1 MTHST
6 NEQFLSNPQFGNRDY
21 GRGGNPS
28 LGRRDHAG
36 LQAAF
41 VDSEI
46 LNGRYDFA
54 AAGAVMVAY
63 AGENTDF
70 PYYRRD
76 FIPQDGAAAPSD
88 PTYQG
93 VRDKFSITPEE
104 ITANKL
110 GSRWSPTIA
119 SPGVGHGADPNALR
133 SVPGLLPAEVLEE
146 SSQIARNPAN
156 TVYTNVDDTGAA
168 DPLRVGTLRVFR
180 LGIGSTVGSYRTSL
194 PR

>member
-1 MTHST
+1 MPHSI
-6 NEQFLSNPQFGNRDY
+6 NEQFLANPQFGTRDY
-21 GRGGNPS
+21 ADGY
-28 LGRRDHAG
+28 LGKRDHVG
-36 LQAAF
+36 LKDAF

-54 AAGAVMVAY
+54 AAGRAMVAY

-70 PYYRRD
+70 PYYRRN
-76 FIPQDGAAAPSD
+76 FIPQNGGEQPSD
-88 PTYQG
+88 PTYRG
-93 VRDKFSITPEE
+93 VRDKFSLTADD

-133 SVPGLLPAEVLEE
+133 SVPGLLPAEVVEE

-156 TVYTNVDDTGAA
+156 TIYTNLDDTGS
-168 DPLRVGTLRVFR
+168 PNPSRVGSLRVFK
-180 LGIGSTVGSYRTSL
+180 LGVGSTVGGYRTDTT
-194 PR
+194 R

>member
-1 MTHST
+1 MPRST
-6 NEQFLSNPQFGNRDY
+6 NEQFLANPQFGTRDY

-41 VDSEI
+41 IDSEI

-54 AAGAVMVAY
+54 AAGAAMVAY

-93 VRDKFSITPEE
+93 VRDKFSLTPDD
-104 ITANKL
+104 IIANHL

-119 SPGVGHGADPNALR
+119 SPGVGNGVDPNQLR
-133 SVPGLLPAEVLEE
+133 SVQGLLPAEVIEE

-156 TVYTNVDDTGAA
+156 AIYTNLDDTGS
-168 DPLRVGTLRVFR
+168 PIRSRVGTLRVFK
-180 LGIGSTVGSYRTSL
+180 LGVGSTVGGYRTDTT
-194 PR
+194 R

>member
-1 MTHST
+1 MPRST
-6 NEQFLSNPQFGNRDY
+6 NEQFLSNPQFGTRDY

-41 VDSEI
+41 IDSEI

-54 AAGAVMVAY
+54 AAGAAMVAY

-76 FIPQDGAAAPSD
+76 FIPQDGASDPSD
-88 PTYQG
+88 PLYQD
-93 VRDKFSITPEE
+93 VRNKYSLTPVE
-104 ITANKL
+104 IAENKL
-110 GSRWSPTIA
+110 GTRWSPTIA
-119 SPGVGHGADPNALR
+119 SPGVGNGADPNALR

-146 SSQIARNPAN
+146 SSQIARNPSN
-156 TVYTNVDDTGAA
+156 TIYTNLDDTGAP
-168 DPLRVGTLRVFR
+168 DPRRVGTLRVFK
-180 LGIGSTVGSYRTSL
+180 LGVGSTVGSNRSGLT
-194 PR
+194 R

>member
-1 MTHST
+1 MPRST
-6 NEQFLSNPQFGNRDY
+6 NEQFLANPQFGTRDY

-41 VDSEI
+41 IDSEI

-54 AAGAVMVAY
+54 AAGAAMVAY

-76 FIPQDGAAAPSD
+76 FIPQDIDAEPSD
-88 PTYQG
+88 PTYRG
-93 VRDKFSITPEE
+93 VRDKFSLTPDD
-104 ITANKL
+104 IIANRL

-119 SPGVGHGADPNALR
+119 SPGVGNGADPNQLR
-133 SVPGLLPAEVLEE
+133 SVQGLLPAEVIEE

-156 TVYTNVDDTGAA
+156 AIYTNLDDTGS
-168 DPLRVGTLRVFR
+168 PTRSRVGTLRVFK
-180 LGIGSTVGSYRTSL
+180 LGVGSTVGSYRTDTT
-194 PR
+194 R